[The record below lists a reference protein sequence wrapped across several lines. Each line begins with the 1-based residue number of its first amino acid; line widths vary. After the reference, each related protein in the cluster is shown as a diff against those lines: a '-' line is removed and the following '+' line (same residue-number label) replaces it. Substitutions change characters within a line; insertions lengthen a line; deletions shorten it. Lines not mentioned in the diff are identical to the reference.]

1 MVDNRHSPPVTVHE
15 SSAGLLYLLKDAD
28 KEKNFGFED
37 DLEHNELLQWLF
49 FCHRSGALYQGQ
61 VIHFTKPAPE
71 KIECE

>member
-1 MVDNRHSPPVTVHE
+1 MHE

-49 FCHRSGALYQGQ
+49 FWHGLGVPYQGQ
-61 VIHFTKPAPE
+61 VTHFTKAGPE
-71 KIECE
+71 KIECECTGF